1 MMYIN
6 SKTCSLTGVGVGG
19 ANADLEIPKYLTVIL
34 VCGQPSLAWKRVSDG
49 VVKVIHNHLGNRK
62 LFIFKDMQT
71 IYVLSRAT
79 KIIICC
85 YIYHVIGLIGQH
97 IEDIC

>member
-1 MMYIN
+1 MYTN
-6 SKTCSLTGVGVGG
+6 RKTSSLTGVGVGG

-62 LFIFKDMQT
+62 LLTLFIVKDMYI
-71 IYVLSRAT
+71 IYCIKQGNKNNNLGRIFIECWC
-79 KIIICC
+79 KI
-85 YIYHVIGLIGQH
+85 
-97 IEDIC
+97 